1 MKGFC
6 PNCEKETK
14 LDFIKTMEEVIV
26 RSEAIPINVEFFK
39 CKECGSEF
47 RDPSS
52 TIDPLDVA
60 YREYRQRHGMLQP
73 DEIRELREKYGLTQQ
88 VMSKLLGWGGATL
101 SRYENGALQDEA
113 HETILEFIQEP
124 HNMLELIVKK
134 PDALDEKKR
143 EQAIARFKECAQSMD
158 RSLINIYENLF
169 GSYEADNY
177 CGYNKLDI
185 SKLFNSMVFFC
196 KDTEVPKT
204 KLNKLMFY
212 ADFKHFKD
220 YALSITG
227 VKYAHLPYG
236 PAPDNYEL
244 YLAALLDEEKS
255 ISIEERELNDYVGEY
270 LRAIK
275 EPELSMFSTTEL
287 KILALVKEYFAGF
300 TAKKISDLSHQEKG
314 YQDTRNGE
322 LIAYDYAQ
330 YLGI

>member
-1 MKGFC
+1 MKGIC
-6 PNCEKETK
+6 PNCEKETE
-14 LDFIKTMEEVIV
+14 LIFFNTIEEISV
-26 RSEAIPINVEFFK
+26 RGEAIPVNVEYYK
-39 CKECGSEF
+39 CEECGNEF
-47 RDPSS
+47 RDPRSQK
-52 TIDPLDVA
+52 DPLETA
-60 YREYRQRHGMLQP
+60 YQEYRQRHGMLRP
-73 DEIRELREKYGLTQQ
+73 DQIRELREQYGLTQQ
-88 VMSKLLGWGGATL
+88 ELSKLLGWGGATL

-124 HNMLELIVKK
+124 HNMLELIEKK
-134 PDALDEKKR
+134 PGALDDKKKER
-143 EQAIARFKECAQSMD
+143 VIACFKEFAQRLDNSFMT
-158 RSLINIYENLF
+158 IYENLF

-177 CGYNKLDI
+177 SGYNKLDI

-196 KDTEVPKT
+196 KDTDVAKT

-220 YALSITG
+220 YAVSITG
-227 VKYAHLPYG
+227 AKYAHLPYG
-236 PAPDNYEL
+236 PAPDNYQF

-255 ISIEERELNDYVGEY
+255 LSIEEREINDYVGEY
-270 LRAIK
+270 FRAIK

-287 KILALVKEYFAGF
+287 KILTMVKEIFGEF
-300 TAKKISDLSHQEKG
+300 TAKRISDLSHQEKG